1 MRNLL
6 VALSLVVA
14 PAFAA
19 NVTDDA
25 PIAQFRGKD
34 RAMFDA
40 ALYGTLDAGKDGD
53 TRKWSNPETKAGGE
67 VRAVKSFQRDDVPCR
82 TVHVSN
88 KAAGRA
94 SAADYNF
101 CKSAAGKWVLAK

>member
-1 MRNLL
+1 MKNP
-6 VALSLVVA
+6 LVVFALLAA

-19 NVTDDA
+19 NLTDDA
-25 PIAQFRGKD
+25 PIAQFKGKD

-40 ALYGTLDAGKDGD
+40 ALYGTLDDGKDGAK
-53 TRKWSNPETKAGGE
+53 TSWSNPETKAGGE
-67 VRAVKSFQRDDVPCR
+67 VRAVKSFKRGDTPCR

-94 SAADYNF
+94 SSADYNF
-101 CKSAAGKWVLAK
+101 CKSATGKWVLAE